1 MGSTA
6 VAASQYWG
14 YLIKPDKSPSL
25 LLEKLLL
32 GIANYIVSTIC
43 RSSAGSTSADR
54 FAPTD
59 NKHLP
64 MGHPIPDSEQACSLL
79 SPCRRQLRWTLS
91 RDSPG
96 ISILYIS
103 ITGMLPFPS
112 TREKSLRTTIN
123 SSAHTPRLRA
133 MANSSIASTT
143 GRARPL
149 PSRSSQEV

>member
-25 LLEKLLL
+25 LLERLLL

-43 RSSAGSTSADR
+43 RSSTRLTSADS

-59 NKHLP
+59 DKHLP
-64 MGHPIPDSEQACSLL
+64 MGYPIPHSEQACSLL

-96 ISILYIS
+96 VSILYIS
-103 ITGMLPFPS
+103 ITRMLPFPP
-112 TREKSLRTTIN
+112 TREEPLRTTIN

-133 MANSSIASTT
+133 MANSPGASTT

>member
-14 YLIKPDKSPSL
+14 YLIKPDKSPTM

-43 RSSAGSTSADR
+43 RSTGRSTSADQ
-54 FAPTD
+54 FAPKGD
-59 NKHLP
+59 KCLP
-64 MGHPIPDSEQACSLL
+64 MGYPISHPEQACSLL
-79 SPCRRQLRWTLS
+79 SPCRRQLRWTIS
-91 RDSPG
+91 RYSPG

-112 TREKSLRTTIN
+112 TREKPLRTTIN

-133 MANSSIASTT
+133 MANSPAASTT

-149 PSRSSQEV
+149 SSRSSQEV

>member
-14 YLIKPDKSPSL
+14 YLIKPDKSPTL

-43 RSSAGSTSADR
+43 RSTARSTSADQ
-54 FAPTD
+54 FAPTGD
-59 NKHLP
+59 KRLP
-64 MGHPIPDSEQACSLL
+64 MGYPIPHSEQACSLL
-79 SPCRRQLRWTLS
+79 SPCRRQLRWTIS
-91 RDSPG
+91 RYSPG

-103 ITGMLPFPS
+103 ITGMLPFTS
-112 TREKSLRTTIN
+112 TREKPLRATIN
-123 SSAHTPRLRA
+123 SSAHTPWLRA
-133 MANSSIASTT
+133 MANSPGASTT

-149 PSRSSQEV
+149 TSRSSQEV

>member
-6 VAASQYWG
+6 VAANDYWG
-14 YLIKPDKSPSL
+14 YLIKPDKSPSP

-32 GIANYIVSTIC
+32 GIANYIVSNIC
-43 RSSAGSTSADR
+43 RSNTGPTSADS

-59 NKHLP
+59 SKHLP
-64 MGHPIPDSEQACSLL
+64 MGYPMPHSEQACSLL
-79 SPCRRQLRWTLS
+79 SPCRWQLRWALS

-96 ISILYIS
+96 IYILYIS
-103 ITGMLPFPS
+103 ITGMLPFPP
-112 TREKSLRTTIN
+112 TREKPLRTTSN
-123 SSAHTPRLRA
+123 SSAYTPRLRA
-133 MANSSIASTT
+133 MANSPGASTT